1 MTSAQDYRDK
11 AAEVERL
18 AHDPRQGAE
27 LRAEL
32 RAIGRRWRHW
42 AEQADWHARQ
52 PDLGAM
58 KPIKLR

>member
-1 MTSAQDYRDK
+1 MKSTHYRDK
-11 AAEVERL
+11 AAKAEAL
-18 AHDPRQGAE
+18 ARDPFQSADA
-27 LRAEL
+27 RAEL
-32 RAIGRRWRHW
+32 RAMARQWRHW